1 MGSAEV
7 SPSISNHQPR
17 YRPHNANGC
26 CGFSGWSAVGFRRS
40 LERRMSTSQRSNRVR
55 AELQTS
61 KKSLSGL
68 GEAKFYLGTLL
79 DARLKPTSD
88 CKSTTTQIL
97 FTIGEGQ
104 IKYQTPSV
112 TLFRQEHPNRCLC
125 LGVR

>member
-1 MGSAEV
+1 MSASGHEQTLRNV
-7 SPSISNHQPR
+7 RVMSVIPLKSDIRQRIEHVCFVPLADVELAKAPIESESNLR
-17 YRPHNANGC
+17 
-26 CGFSGWSAVGFRRS
+26 
-40 LERRMSTSQRSNRVR
+40 L
-55 AELQTS
+55 S

-68 GEAKFYLGTLL
+68 GETKFHLRTLL

-97 FTIGEGQ
+97 CTIGEGQ

>member
-1 MGSAEV
+1 MTKSDCPPCVAKRTYYAE
-7 SPSISNHQPR
+7 
-17 YRPHNANGC
+17 A
-26 CGFSGWSAVGFRRS
+26 ADFR
-40 LERRMSTSQRSNRVR
+40 LVPLADVERGLAKAPIESEPNFR
-55 AELQTS
+55 LS

-68 GEAKFYLGTLL
+68 GETKFHLRTLL
-79 DARLKPTSD
+79 NARLKPTGD